1 MNYQKEDFEILY
13 KTHYRQMYR
22 VAYLVLQDEEDARDA
37 VSQVFTQL
45 LQQRS
50 HTFHRR
56 TEAEGEVT
64 AAYLLTATRNHSL
77 NMARDRRSHIALIPE
92 MASENPEQREEHDE
106 LTAEV
111 RRIIREELSPQDQR
125 ILALRYDEDLSY
137 AETANM
143 LGISTAAVNKH
154 VTRSFAKL
162 RKLLRK

>member
-13 KTHYRQMYR
+13 KTHYRQLYR

-45 LQQRS
+45 LQQRP
-50 HTFHRR
+50 RVD
-56 TEAEGEVT
+56 GKVT
-64 AAYLLTATRNHSL
+64 AAYLLASTRNHSL
-77 NMARDRRSHIALIPE
+77 NVARDRRPHVALTPE
-92 MASENPEQREEHDE
+92 MASESPEQREEHDE

-137 AETANM
+137 AETAEM

-162 RKLLRK
+162 RKLLTKFRSD

>member
-13 KTHYRQMYR
+13 KAHYRQMYR
-22 VAYLVLQDEEDARDA
+22 VSYLVLQDEEDARDA

-45 LQQRS
+45 LQQRP
-50 HTFHRR
+50 RV
-56 TEAEGEVT
+56 EGEVT
-64 AAYLLTATRNHSL
+64 AAYLLTATRNRSL
-77 NMARDRRSHIALIPE
+77 NMARDRRPHVVLAPE
-92 MASENPEQREEHDE
+92 MASENPEQRREHDE

-137 AETANM
+137 TETAQM

-154 VTRSFAKL
+154 ITSSFAKL
-162 RKLLRK
+162 RRLLKKRLND